1 MTTTSAPD
9 GPVAAIDLGTNS
21 VRLLVVGPDGSVLT
35 RRSTITRLGAGT
47 ARTGVL
53 STEGTARTLDC
64 LADYRRELDRCG
76 VGSLRV
82 VGTQAMRRAAD
93 APALIDAATALLGV
107 RPEVL
112 DGAEEARLSFLGA
125 TDGLHEPAPHLVVD
139 IGGGSTE
146 LAIRTEDGRLHA
158 RSLPVGCVSLTEAE
172 LSGDPPRPEELTN
185 AIAQATDLLDDAL
198 REQPVFG
205 TAATIVGVAG
215 TITTVAA
222 VEIGLVTYDRRAVD
236 GFRLGRAAAED
247 VFRTLATERL
257 ADRVHNPGLQ
267 RERADVIVGGCCVL
281 VALLRRMRA
290 DELVVRDADLLDA
303 LVAELR
309 STPRAG

>member
-1 MTTTSAPD
+1 MTTASAAG

-21 VRLLVVGPDGSVLT
+21 VRLLVVDPEGGVLT

-47 ARTGVL
+47 ARTL
-53 STEGTARTLDC
+53 EC
-64 LADYRRELDRCG
+64 LADYRRELDRFG
-76 VGSLRV
+76 VGNLRV

-93 APALIDAATALLGV
+93 APALIDAAAAVLGQ

-125 TDGLHEPAPHLVVD
+125 TDGLREPTPHLVVD

-146 LAIRTEDGRLHA
+146 LAIRTDDGVVHA

-172 LSGDPPRPEELTN
+172 LAGDPPRPEELTN
-185 AIAQATDLLDDAL
+185 AIAHAHDLLDDAL

-205 TAATIVGVAG
+205 TAATLVGVAG

-222 VEIGLVTYDRRAVD
+222 VEIGLLDYDRRAVD
-236 GFRLGRAAAED
+236 GFRLARAAAED

-281 VALLRRMRA
+281 VALLRRLRA
-290 DELVVRDADLLDA
+290 DEIVVRDADLLDA

-309 STPRAG
+309 GATRSG